1 MPGAQCLA
9 LGAGQGDFRPAVVS
23 RSDNQTIDCTFEG
36 VEVEPGEYT
45 FVVQTRSGLGD
56 DFGVATATRLVK
68 VVG

>member
-1 MPGAQCLA
+1 MSKYLEYTRYANTGA
-9 LGAGQGDFRPAVVS
+9 
-23 RSDNQTIDCTFEG
+23 T
-36 VEVEPGEYT
+36 VEPGEYT